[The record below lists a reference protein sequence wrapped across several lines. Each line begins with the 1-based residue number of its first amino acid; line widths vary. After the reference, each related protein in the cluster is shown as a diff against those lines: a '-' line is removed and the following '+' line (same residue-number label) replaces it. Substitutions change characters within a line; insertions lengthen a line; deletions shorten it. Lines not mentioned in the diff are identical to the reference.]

1 MKKWLHNPSLHT
13 FSDFPIG
20 SNLKSEKV
28 VEIQKFQPSRW
39 PAALVCLC
47 RGGRCR
53 LQSSEEFGNFTAK
66 SCKMGPTTSIP
77 QWSSTFIEGILSQC
91 FQTKK
96 IVIYSK
102 NIVQRFLR
110 SLHYLLYDN
119 IISKS
124 KINVFDSFSSVLQK
138 VHLGM
143 LHLKNSTTP

>member
-1 MKKWLHNPSLHT
+1 MKKWLHNPTLHT

-77 QWSSTFIEGILSQC
+77 QWSSTFIGGILSQC
-91 FQTKK
+91 FYLGLKK
-96 IVIYSK
+96 DGIYSK
-102 NIVQRFLR
+102 NIVEKFLPP
-110 SLHYLLYDN
+110 LHYLLYN
-119 IISKS
+119 NLNSKS

-138 VHLGM
+138 VHSGM
-143 LHLKNSTTP
+143 LYLKK